1 MTHII
6 PPGTIQ
12 TFTPKGG
19 PEAGRKALP
28 LLRKELERLGLDGF
42 LVPHEDE
49 YNNEY
54 VPASADRLAWVTGF
68 TGSAGAAIVM
78 RDRAA
83 VFTDGRYTL
92 QVRAQVDGQL
102 FAFESF
108 PEPGIAGWIAANARK
123 GETIG
128 YDARLHTPDAVAR
141 IEEAAARAGIHMRI
155 VETNPVDSVWENRP
169 EAPCTPI
176 YPHPVSLAGR
186 SVDDK
191 LDVVSQRLREAGA
204 DAAVLT
210 DPISVAWILN
220 IRGQDVACAP
230 IPLGRSIIR
239 ADGTVMAFFDPRKEF
254 QKAYPE
260 HHNRIS
266 INSEDSF
273 DAALA
278 SFGGQIVLADPAT
291 ASAHVFNQ
299 LEKGG
304 AVIKRAPDPVA
315 LPRAIKNPAEIEG
328 SRRAHIR
335 DGAAMVRFLHWL
347 DTAAQSGEEDEI
359 SAAVRL
365 EAIRQSL
372 SEFRDISFETIS
384 GAGPNGALPHYRV
397 STDTVRTLEPGT
409 LYLVDSGGQY
419 PDGTTDITRT
429 VPIGRPDAAM
439 RRAFTLVLKG
449 HIALTRIRFPEG
461 TTGSQLDVLARQPLW
476 MAGMDYD
483 HGTGHGVG
491 SYLSVHEGPGRIA
504 KAPNTIALQPG
515 MIFSNEPG
523 FYNTGHWGIRIEN
536 LQVITIP
543 ADIEG
548 GERPMMGFETL
559 TFAPIHT
566 GLVERS
572 LLTAEERDWL
582 NAYHAD
588 VLEKI
593 GPLVARET
601 EVHAWLEA
609 ACAPV

>member
-6 PPGTIQ
+6 PAGTIQ

-19 PEAGRKALP
+19 PANGRKALP

-42 LVPHEDE
+42 LIPHEDE

-92 QVRAQVDGQL
+92 QVRAQVDGEL
-102 FAFESF
+102 FDFESF

-128 YDARLHTPDAVAR
+128 YDARLHTPDAIAR
-141 IEEAAARAGIHMRI
+141 IEAAAARAGIHMRI
-155 VETNPVDSVWENRP
+155 VETNPVDSVWEDRP
-169 EAPCTPI
+169 EAPCARI
-176 YPHPVSLAGR
+176 YPHPVALAGR
-186 SVDDK
+186 SVEEK
-191 LDVVSQRLREAGA
+191 LDEVSQALKEAGA

-210 DPISVAWILN
+210 DPVSSAWILN

-239 ADGTVMAFFDPRKEF
+239 ADGSLLAFFDPRKEF
-254 QKAYPE
+254 QTAYPE

-266 INSEDSF
+266 IKPEDSF
-273 DAALA
+273 DDALA
-278 SFGGQIVLADPAT
+278 SLAGQTVLADPAT

-299 LEKGG
+299 LEKAG
-304 AVIKRAPDPVA
+304 AVIKRSADPVA
-315 LPRAIKNPAEIEG
+315 LPRAIKNGVEVEG

-359 SAAVRL
+359 SAAVKL
-365 EAIRQSL
+365 ESIRRAVP
-372 SEFRDISFETIS
+372 EFRDISFETIS

-397 STDTVRTLEPGT
+397 STDTVRKLTPGT

-429 VPIGRPDAAM
+429 VPIGEADADM

-449 HIALTRIRFPEG
+449 HIALARIRFPEG
-461 TTGSQLDVLARQPLW
+461 TTGSQLDALARQPLW

-504 KAPNTIALQPG
+504 KAPNTIALKPG

-523 FYNTGHWGIRIEN
+523 FYNTGHWGIRIET
-536 LQVITIP
+536 LQVVTIP

-572 LLTAEERDWL
+572 LLTAEERVWL
-582 NAYHAD
+582 NAYHGD
-588 VLEKI
+588 VLAKI
-593 GPLVARET
+593 GPLVAAEP

>member
-6 PPGTIQ
+6 TPETIQ

-19 PEAGRKALP
+19 PAHGRKALP
-28 LLRKELERLGLDGF
+28 LLRKELARQGLDGF
-42 LVPHEDE
+42 LIPHEDE

-54 VPASADRLAWVTGF
+54 VPASADRLAWTTGF

-92 QVRAQVDGQL
+92 QVRAQVDRDL
-102 FAFESF
+102 FAFEGF
-108 PEPGIAGWIAANARK
+108 PEPGISGWIAANGRK

-128 YDARLHTPDAVAR
+128 YDARLHSPDAIAR

-155 VETNPVDSVWENRP
+155 VDENPVDAIWQDRP
-169 EAPCTPI
+169 AAPCAKI
-176 YPHPVSLAGR
+176 YPHPVTLAGR
-186 SVDDK
+186 SVEEK
-191 LDVVSQRLREAGA
+191 LDEVSQALKDAGA

-210 DPISVAWILN
+210 DPVSVAWILN
-220 IRGQDVACAP
+220 IRGADVACAP
-230 IPLGRSIIR
+230 IGLGRAIILSDGSIT
-239 ADGTVMAFFDPRKEF
+239 GFFDPEKRVF
-254 QKAYPE
+254 DLYPTGG
-260 HHNRIS
+260 NIIS
-266 INSEDSF
+266 IEPEESF
-273 DAALA
+273 DAALTQF
-278 SFGGQIVLADPAT
+278 SGKTVMVDPAIT
-291 ASAHVFNQ
+291 SAHVFNQ

-304 AVIKRAPDPVA
+304 ANIKRAPDPVA
-315 LPRAIKNPAEIEG
+315 LPRAIKNAVEIEG
-328 SRRAHIR
+328 SRQAHIR

-347 DTAAQSGEEDEI
+347 DTQAQSGHEDEI
-359 SAAVRL
+359 SAAVKL
-365 EAIRQSL
+365 ETIRRALPQ
-372 SEFRDISFETIS
+372 FRDISFETIS

-397 STDTVRTLEPGT
+397 STETVRKLERGT

-429 VPIGRPDAAM
+429 VPIGEADAAM
-439 RRAFTLVLKG
+439 KRAFTLVLKG
-449 HIALTRIRFPEG
+449 HIALARIRFPEG
-461 TTGSQLDVLARQPLW
+461 TCGSQLDALARQPLW

-504 KAPNTIALQPG
+504 KAPNSIALKPG

-523 FYNTGHWGIRIEN
+523 FYNTGHWGIRIET
-536 LQVITIP
+536 LQVVTP
-543 ADIEG
+543 PEDLPG

-566 GLVERS
+566 ALVDTGLMS
-572 LLTAEERDWL
+572 KEERDWL
-582 NAYHAD
+582 NTYHAS

-593 GPLVARET
+593 GPLVADEAET
-601 EVHAWLEA
+601 HAWLKS

>member
-6 PPGTIQ
+6 PRDTIQ

-19 PEAGRKALP
+19 PANGRKALP
-28 LLRKELERLGLDGF
+28 LLRKELARQGLDGF

-83 VFTDGRYTL
+83 IFTDGRYTL
-92 QVRAQVDGQL
+92 QVRDQVDGQL
-102 FAFESF
+102 FAFEGF

-128 YDARLHTPDAVAR
+128 YDARLHSPDAIAR
-141 IEEAAARAGIHMRI
+141 IEAAAARAGIHMRI
-155 VETNPVDSVWENRP
+155 VDENPVDRIWENRP
-169 EAPCTPI
+169 AAPCAKI
-176 YPHPVSLAGR
+176 YPHPISLAGR
-186 SVDDK
+186 SVEEK
-191 LDVVSQRLREAGA
+191 LDEVSQALKEAGA
-204 DAAVLT
+204 DAAVLS
-210 DPISVAWILN
+210 DPVSVAWILN
-220 IRGQDVACAP
+220 LRGGDVACAP
-230 IPLGRSIIR
+230 IGLGRAILG
-239 ADGTVMAFFDPRKEF
+239 ADGSISGYFDPEKGVSEL
-254 QKAYPE
+254 YPVGG
-260 HHNRIS
+260 NKIS
-266 INSEDSF
+266 IESEDSF
-273 DAALA
+273 DSALAALA
-278 SFGGQIVLADPAT
+278 GKTVLVDPAIT
-291 ASAHVFNQ
+291 SAHVFNQ
-299 LEKGG
+299 LENAG
-304 AVIKRAPDPVA
+304 AIVKRAPDPVA
-315 LPRAIKNPAEIEG
+315 LPRAIKNAVEVEG
-328 SRRAHIR
+328 ARQAHIR

-347 DTAAQSGEEDEI
+347 DTEAQSGHEDEI
-359 SAAVRL
+359 SAAVKL
-365 EAIRQSL
+365 ETFRRAL
-372 SEFRDISFETIS
+372 PEFRDISFETIS

-397 STDTVRTLEPGT
+397 STETVRKLERGT

-429 VPIGRPDAAM
+429 VPIGEAGADM

-449 HIALTRIRFPEG
+449 HIALARIRFPEG
-461 TTGSQLDVLARQPLW
+461 TTGSQLDALARQPLW

-504 KAPNTIALQPG
+504 KAPNAIALKPG

-523 FYNTGHWGIRIEN
+523 FYNTGNWGIRIET
-536 LQVITIP
+536 LQVVTP
-543 ADIEG
+543 PEDLPG

-566 GLVERS
+566 ALVDVELMS
-572 LLTAEERDWL
+572 AEERDWL
-582 NAYHAD
+582 NAYHAA
-588 VLEKI
+588 VLEKV
-593 GPLVARET
+593 GPLVAGEP
-601 EVHAWLEA
+601 EVHAWLKA

>member
-1 MTHII
+1 MTQII
-6 PPGTIQ
+6 PPSTIQ

-19 PEAGRKALP
+19 PANGRKALP
-28 LLRKELERLGLDGF
+28 LLRKALERLGLDGF

-92 QVRAQVDGQL
+92 QVRAQVDGEL
-102 FAFESF
+102 FSFEGF
-108 PEPGIAGWIAANARK
+108 PEPGLAGWIAANGRK
-123 GETIG
+123 GEVIG
-128 YDARLHTPDAVAR
+128 YDARLHSPDAIAR
-141 IEEAAARAGIHMRI
+141 IEAAAARAGVHMRI
-155 VETNPVDSVWENRP
+155 VDPNPVDTIWADRP
-169 EAPCTPI
+169 PAPRAKI
-176 YPHPVSLAGR
+176 NPHPVTLAGR
-186 SVDDK
+186 SVEEK
-191 LDVVSQRLREAGA
+191 LDQIAKIIQEAGA

-210 DPISVAWILN
+210 DPVSVAWILN
-220 IRGQDVACAP
+220 LRGHDVACAP
-230 IPLGRSIIR
+230 IGLGRAIIR
-239 ADGTVMAFFDPRKEF
+239 SDGSIHGFFDPEK
-254 QKAYPE
+254 QVSDVYPVGG
-260 HHNRIS
+260 NKIS
-266 INSEDSF
+266 IEPEDSF
-273 DAALA
+273 DSALTGFA
-278 SFGGQIVLADPAT
+278 GKTVMVDPAI

-304 AVIKRAPDPVA
+304 ATVKRAPDPVA
-315 LPRAIKNPAEIEG
+315 LPRAIKNAVEIEG

-347 DTAAQSGEEDEI
+347 DTEAQSGNEDEI
-359 SAAVRL
+359 SAAVKL
-365 EAIRQSL
+365 ETIRRAL
-372 SEFRDISFETIS
+372 PDFRDISFETIS

-397 STDTVRTLEPGT
+397 STETVRKISPGT

-429 VPIGRPDAAM
+429 VPIGEPDAEM

-449 HIALTRIRFPEG
+449 HIALARIRFPEG
-461 TTGSQLDVLARQPLW
+461 TTGSQLDALARQPLW

-504 KAPNTIALQPG
+504 KAPNTIALKPG

-523 FYNTGHWGIRIEN
+523 FYKTGHWGIRIET
-536 LQVITIP
+536 LQVVTP
-543 ADIEG
+543 PEDLPG

-559 TFAPIHT
+559 TLAPIHT
-566 GLVERS
+566 GLLDMS
-572 LLTAEERDWL
+572 LMSAEDRDWL
-582 NAYHAD
+582 NIYHAA
-588 VLEKI
+588 VLEKV
-593 GPLVARET
+593 GPLVADERQ
-601 EVHAWLEA
+601 VHAWLTS
-609 ACAPV
+609 ACKPV

>member
-6 PPGTIQ
+6 PPSTIQ

-19 PEAGRKALP
+19 PANGRKALP
-28 LLRKELERLGLDGF
+28 LLRKELERVGLDGF

-83 VFTDGRYTL
+83 IFTDGRYTL
-92 QVRAQVDGQL
+92 QVRAQVDGEL
-102 FAFESF
+102 FDFEGF
-108 PEPGIAGWIAANARK
+108 PEPGIAGWIAANGRK
-123 GETIG
+123 GEVIG

-141 IEEAAARAGIHMRI
+141 IEAAAARAGIHMRI
-155 VETNPVDSVWENRP
+155 VDGNPVDRIWTGRPPAPKGKIHPHP
-169 EAPCTPI
+169 EAF
-176 YPHPVSLAGR
+176 AGR
-186 SVDDK
+186 SVEEK
-191 LDVVSQRLREAGA
+191 LDEVSQALKDSGA

-210 DPISVAWILN
+210 DPVSVAWILN

-230 IPLGRSIIR
+230 IGLGRAIIR
-239 ADGTVMAFFDPRKEF
+239 SDGSITGFFDPEKRVAEL
-254 QKAYPE
+254 YPTGG
-260 HHNRIS
+260 NKIS
-266 INSEDSF
+266 IESEDSF
-273 DAALA
+273 DSALA
-278 SFGGQIVLADPAT
+278 SLAGKTVLADPAI

-304 AVIKRAPDPVA
+304 AVIKRAADPVA
-315 LPRAIKNPAEIEG
+315 LPRAVKNAVEVEG
-328 SRRAHIR
+328 ARRAHIR
-335 DGAAMVRFLHWL
+335 DGAGIVRFLHWL
-347 DTAAQSGEEDEI
+347 DTAGQSGEEDEI
-359 SAAVRL
+359 SAAVKL
-365 EAIRQSL
+365 EGFRRAVP
-372 SEFRDISFETIS
+372 EFRDISFETIS

-397 STDTVRTLEPGT
+397 STETVRTLERGT

-429 VPIGRPDAAM
+429 VPIGKPDAEM

-504 KAPNTIALQPG
+504 KAPNSVALQPG

-523 FYNTGHWGIRIEN
+523 YYLTGQWGIRIEN
-536 LQVITIP
+536 LQVVTP
-543 ADIEG
+543 AAPVPG
-548 GERPMMGFETL
+548 GDRAMMGFETL
-559 TFAPIHT
+559 TLAPIHA
-566 GLVERS
+566 GLIEVS
-572 LLTAEERDWL
+572 LLGDAERGWL
-582 NAYHAD
+582 NAYHAE

-593 GPLVARET
+593 GPLVAGEAD
-601 EVHAWLEA
+601 VAAWLKA
-609 ACAPV
+609 ACAPL